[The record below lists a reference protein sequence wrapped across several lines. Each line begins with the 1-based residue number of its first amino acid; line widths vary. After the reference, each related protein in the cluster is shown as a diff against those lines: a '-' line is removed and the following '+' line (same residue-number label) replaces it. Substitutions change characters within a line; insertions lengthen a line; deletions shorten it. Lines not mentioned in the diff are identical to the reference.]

1 MILKED
7 STWNKSLKL
16 KITIVLISIILIVLM
31 FPRGESIE
39 SEVSIGSVWIQNDLI
54 ADFSFPI
61 IKNKDVYKN
70 EIQAAAESVYP
81 VFKFNENIL
90 SNSIDSLE
98 KYHQFLIEIIDKDIL
113 VPNNEQLNPT
123 FFSDNV
129 YKSLVN
135 IRLQEKSFS
144 RNIKIK
150 LPDIF
155 NITLNTINLIYRK
168 GIINKNYNEI
178 TKDSIAIRSGNID
191 RVEPKRNYLDVESF
205 NENLKQ
211 QISSLNIQDEFSQI
225 ILEYSRHFIK
235 PNIIFSDED
244 TKIEIEQAQNKVSKY
259 TGIVNENER
268 IVAKHERITSET
280 KLKIDSYRESKGEQI
295 GTEGLMLQSFGKF
308 LHIAFL
314 FAFFSLYIYLFR
326 KRIYYSNNKIL
337 LILIVFVF
345 VSFVT
350 YLINQITVTAPL
362 QFLIFIPAA
371 AMLFAIIFDSR
382 VGFYSTVVLS
392 LIIGALRGND
402 YTFVAYSI
410 FTGALA
416 VYTVRDIKN
425 RSQIFRSFGFI
436 LLGYG
441 VSILAFGLERF
452 ETWNKILI
460 EFAFAATNAVVSPVL
475 TYGLLI
481 FFERIFKITTDLTLL
496 ELSNFDR
503 PLLREL
509 ARKAPGSFN
518 HSVTMGTLAES
529 AAEVINGNPLLAR
542 VGAYY
547 HDIGKSINPINF
559 VENQLNNKN
568 VHENLTT
575 EESIKVIKEH
585 VYLGIELGKEHNLPA
600 EVLDFIPMH
609 HGTTAIT
616 YFYEKAK
623 KENPDKILNINDYR
637 YSGPKPNTKE
647 TTIVMLADGCESAVR
662 SIENPEPQK
671 VENIIDNIF
680 NARID
685 DGQLD
690 ESPITIA
697 DLKKIKESFM
707 NILLGQHH
715 RRIRYPKQDEIE
727 SAN

>member
-7 STWNKSLKL
+7 SKWNKSLRL
-16 KITIVLISIILIVLM
+16 KITIVLVSIILIVMM

-61 IKNKDVYKN
+61 IKNKDIYKN
-70 EIQAAAESVYP
+70 ELQAAAESVYP
-81 VFKFNENIL
+81 VFKFDENIL
-90 SNSIDSLE
+90 SKSIDSLE
-98 KYHQFLIEIIDKDIL
+98 KYHQFLFEIIDKDIL
-113 VPNNEQLNPT
+113 TENNEQLNPT

-129 YKSLVN
+129 YKTLVN
-135 IRLQEKSFS
+135 IRLQERSFS
-144 RNIKIK
+144 RNIKLK
-150 LPDIF
+150 MHDIF
-155 NITLNTINLIYRK
+155 NITLNTINMIYKK
-168 GIINKNYNEI
+168 GIINKNYNDI
-178 TKDSIAIRSGNID
+178 TRDSIAIRSGNID
-191 RVEPKRNYLDVESF
+191 RIEPKRNYLDPDTF
-205 NENLKQ
+205 NETLKQ
-211 QISSLNIQDEFSQI
+211 SILSLSIHGEFSQV

-235 PNIIFSDED
+235 PNILFSEAD
-244 TKIEIEQAQNKVSKY
+244 TKIEVEQAQNKVSKF

-268 IVAKHERITSET
+268 IVAKHERITPDV
-280 KLKIDSYRESKGEQI
+280 KLKIDSYREAKGEQI
-295 GTEGLMLQSFGKF
+295 GTEGLLLQSFGKF
-308 LHIAFL
+308 LHISFL
-314 FAFFSLYIYLFR
+314 LAFFTVYIYLFR
-326 KRIYYSNNKIL
+326 KRIFYSNNKIL

-345 VSFVT
+345 VSFVA
-350 YLINQITVTAPL
+350 YLINQITVAAPL
-362 QFLIFIPAA
+362 QYLIFIPAA

-410 FTGALA
+410 FTGSLA

-441 VSILAFGLERF
+441 ISILAFGLERF

-460 EFAFAATNAVVSPVL
+460 ELAFAGTNAVISPVL

-518 HSVTMGTLAES
+518 HSVTMGTLAET
-529 AAEVINGNPLLAR
+529 AAEAIDGNPLLAR

-568 VHENLTT
+568 IHEKLST
-575 EESIKVIKEH
+575 EESIKAIKEH
-585 VYLGIELGKEHNLPA
+585 VYLGIELGKEHNLPP

-609 HGTTAIT
+609 HGTTVIS

-623 KENPDKILNINDYR
+623 KENPDKELNINNFR
-637 YSGPKPNTKE
+637 YAGPKPNTKE

-662 SIENPEPQK
+662 SIENPEPHK

-680 NARID
+680 DARID

-690 ESPITIA
+690 DSPVTIA
-697 DLKKIKESFM
+697 DLKKIKEAFM
-707 NILLGQHH
+707 GILLGQHH